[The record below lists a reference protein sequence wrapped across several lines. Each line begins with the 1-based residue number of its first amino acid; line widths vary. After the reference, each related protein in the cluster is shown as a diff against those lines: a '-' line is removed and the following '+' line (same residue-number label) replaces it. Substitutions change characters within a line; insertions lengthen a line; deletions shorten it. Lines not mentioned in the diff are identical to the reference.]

1 MGKAEK
7 LLGVSIDT
15 GEKLYRFP
23 SINTGTLGMIDVKSV
38 WTGGAQNLP
47 SGSNLKNLCY
57 VEDPATVGT
66 VPLVY
71 DATAGGMIFDKTSR
85 QYFKMPNGFIP
96 TSAMKD
102 YMHTFWLKVNPAN
115 AGNEGFNNVIVGIA
129 ATNYAT
135 TANRLLQVFP
145 TITSGVITAL
155 TVSVRGVN
163 YSILSYL
170 SGLVDGNLHCLSVRY
185 VESSDGTQQKGMVY
199 LDGVLAYE
207 GTFVTKVAY
216 PSTSITYNGVGSDR
230 ADTAA
235 FAGRFYRARMDDLT
249 LTSKSALEVIAEEM
263 AAVSG
268 RFS

>member
-1 MGKAEK
+1 
-7 LLGVSIDT
+7 
-15 GEKLYRFP
+15 
-23 SINTGTLGMIDVKSV
+23 
-38 WTGGAQNLP
+38 
-47 SGSNLKNLCY
+47 
-57 VEDPATVGT
+57 
-66 VPLVY
+66 
-71 DATAGGMIFDKTSR
+71 MIFDNTSR
-85 QYFKMPNGFIP
+85 QYFQMPAGFIP
-96 TSAMKD
+96 TADMTD
-102 YMHTFWLKVNPAN
+102 YMHTFWLKIDPAN
-115 AGNEGFNNVIVGIA
+115 AGNAGFNNVIVGIA
-129 ATNYAT
+129 ATSYAT
-135 TANRLLQVFP
+135 TVNRLMQVFP
-145 TITSGVITAL
+145 TITDGVITAL

-163 YSILSYL
+163 YSILPYL

>member
-1 MGKAEK
+1 MTLCQVLTDA
-7 LLGVSIDT
+7 SIPT
-15 GEKLYRFP
+15 GEVMYNWP
-23 SINTGTLGMIDVKSV
+23 SINAGTLGMIDVKSH
-38 WTGGAQNLP
+38 WSGGEQDLP
-47 SGSNLKNLCY
+47 SGSTLKNLCY
-57 VEDPATVGT
+57 VDDPATVGS
-66 VPLVY
+66 VSLVY
-71 DATAGGMIFDKTSR
+71 DAVSGGLIFDKSSR

-96 TSAMKD
+96 TAAMKD

-129 ATNYAT
+129 ATSYAS
-135 TANRLLQVFP
+135 TANRLLQLFP

-199 LDGVLAYE
+199 LDGALVYE
-207 GTFVTKVAY
+207 GTFVTKIAY
-216 PSTSITYNGVGSDR
+216 PSSSITYNGVGSDR
-230 ADTAA
+230 ADATA

-249 LTSKSALEVIAEEM
+249 LTSKSALQIIAEEM
-263 AAVSG
+263 ASVSG

>member
-38 WTGGAQNLP
+38 WAGGAQNLP

-66 VPLVY
+66 VSLVY

-115 AGNEGFNNVIVGIA
+115 AGNAGFNNVIVGIA
-129 ATNYAT
+129 ATDYAT
-135 TANRLLQVFP
+135 TAKRLLQVFP

-185 VESSDGTQQKGMVY
+185 VESSDGTQQKGMIY
-199 LDGVLAYE
+199 LDGVLVYE
-207 GTFVTKVAY
+207 GTFVAKVAY
-216 PSTSITYNGVGSDR
+216 PSSAITYNGVGSDR
-230 ADTAA
+230 ADAAA